1 MLLFADLEAHANA
14 AVLNQLSNVQ
24 VIIGGTTVTGIFRR
38 PSSVANLGPGA
49 ADTSPRVTVASSAVM
64 ANPVGNLIVVAGVPY
79 EIVTDDPDG
88 TGLTLLTLAITQ

>member
-1 MLLFADLEAHANA
+1 MLLFADLEATANA

-24 VIIGGTTVTGIFRR
+24 VIIGGVTVTGIFRR

-64 ANPVGNLIVVAGVPY
+64 AEPVGNLVTVAGVPY
-79 EIVTDDPDG
+79 QIVTDEPDG
-88 TGLTLLTLAITQ
+88 TGLTLLTLARTE

>member
-24 VIIGGTTVTGIFRR
+24 VIIGGVTVTGIFRR
-38 PSSVANLGPGA
+38 PSSVANLGAGA

-64 ANPVGNLIVVAGVPY
+64 AEPVGNLIVVAGVPY
-79 EIVTDDPDG
+79 QIAADDPDG
-88 TGLTLLTLAITQ
+88 TGLTLLTLSITQ